1 LLFLFTVDLFNGP
14 LLELMRRNGT
24 GCACRES
31 GKEERQGAGGRC
43 MVVGGG
49 NLEVD
54 PDEFQVRLRAISIA
68 VPQTPWADLVPATS
82 DIVG

>member
-1 LLFLFTVDLFNGP
+1 
-14 LLELMRRNGT
+14 
-24 GCACRES
+24 
-31 GKEERQGAGGRC
+31 